1 MSTQLIEAGVNLS
14 FGCVIRSL
22 AGLDSIIQ
30 AAGRCNRHKELEIG
44 KVYIVRISQ
53 DAERLERLQ
62 DIVRAQRAAEK
73 FLYYFRKEPEDFGGS
88 MDSEASVTAYYK
100 EYFHDSGMEPTKYP
114 SLSGETTLEELLG
127 RNRPGRR
134 QYERNHGGREG
145 MPLMCQAFATAGK
158 EFKVIDEEAEAIVV
172 IPYDEIAEKSID
184 ILENRFAS
192 LAEQRKAVRA
202 LQQYSV
208 GISEYLLKKLGRAVY
223 KIEDTAVNVLSMDY
237 YDKKE
242 GVLEEPRN
250 RFLNF

>member
-1 MSTQLIEAGVNLS
+1 
-14 FGCVIRSL
+14 
-22 AGLDSIIQ
+22 
-30 AAGRCNRHKELEIG
+30 
-44 KVYIVRISQ
+44 
-53 DAERLERLQ
+53 
-62 DIVRAQRAAEK
+62 
-73 FLYYFRKEPEDFGGS
+73 
-88 MDSEASVTAYYK
+88 
-100 EYFHDSGMEPTKYP
+100 MEPTKYP